1 MSDKLTFFITV
12 IKSTNELVI
21 QEGNLVNIRIPKHW
35 QKPDSNVANPA
46 LWVCHLMNNS
56 TGIELVSFYPS
67 ELVIKKH
74 GIIYRG
80 KLDPSG
86 SNEKEEFYRC
96 ELLREETQGTS
107 WLVVF
112 LILII
117 IVLIAGAFASKQRL
131 I

>member
-1 MSDKLTFFITV
+1 MTDKLTFFITV

-35 QKPDSNVANPA
+35 QKPDSNVVNPA

-56 TGIELVSFYPS
+56 TGIELVIFYPS

-86 SNEKEEFYRC
+86 FNEKEEFYRC

-117 IVLIAGAFASKQRL
+117 IVLIAGAFASKKG
-131 I
+131 

>member
-1 MSDKLTFFITV
+1 MTDKLTFFITV

-46 LWVCHLMNNS
+46 
-56 TGIELVSFYPS
+56 F

-74 GIIYRG
+74 GVIYRG

-86 SNEKEEFYRC
+86 FNEKEEFYRC
-96 ELLREETQGTS
+96 ELFREETQGTS
-107 WLVVF
+107 
-112 LILII
+112 
-117 IVLIAGAFASKQRL
+117 
-131 I
+131 

>member
-12 IKSTNELVI
+12 IKSTNELII

-96 ELLREETQGTS
+96 ELVREETGGQTS
-107 WLVVF
+107 
-112 LILII
+112 
-117 IVLIAGAFASKQRL
+117 
-131 I
+131 

>member
-1 MSDKLTFFITV
+1 MTDKLTFFITV

-67 ELVIKKH
+67 ELVIKKY

-86 SNEKEEFYRC
+86 FNEKEEFYRC
-96 ELLREETQGTS
+96 ELLREETEGTS

-117 IVLIAGAFASKQRL
+117 IVLIVGAFASKWK
-131 I
+131 II